1 MTKNFFLSVAIL
13 FLLGACA
20 QPQENKESSQTAN
33 ETTTNDLPLMQI
45 DLLSG
50 RSIQAKELDGK
61 VMLILFQPDCDHCQ
75 HEAEAMGQ
83 RVEDF
88 KAYDLYFLSSAT
100 PQEIERFSRDYK
112 LNGQDNIHFGM
123 VGFQAVLDNFG
134 PIPAPSLYIY
144 SDGKLLSKFNGQTD
158 VGEIVEA
165 L

>member
-1 MTKNFFLSVAIL
+1 MAKKFFFSVAIL
-13 FLLGACA
+13 FFLGACTR
-20 QPQENKESSQTAN
+20 PNEKESSQTAN
-33 ETTTNDLPLMQI
+33 ETKTNDLPLMQI
-45 DLLSG
+45 DLLRGKSL
-50 RSIQAKELDGK
+50 QAKELDGK

-75 HEAEAMGQ
+75 HEAEAIRQ

-88 KAYDLYFLSSAT
+88 KGYDLYFLSSASL
-100 PQEIERFSRDYK
+100 QEIERFSQDYE
-112 LNGQDNIHFGM
+112 LNGQENIHFGM

-144 SDGKLLSKFNGQTD
+144 NDGKLRRKFNGQTD